1 MCPYLTAISWNCT
14 HVSNLFEDIYHTIPI
29 VGHNAL
35 IWSRKPSINPVCRM
49 IRGTF
54 AWRNIRTNKTIS
66 SCFFFFAC
74 YDMFCHNWL
83 IRNSNWFKILQR
95 IKHAGLKIS
104 HDRIR
109 RLSITL
115 NHSIFTCFLHHE
127 KPTQVDHKLIT
138 IPPTKKQ
145 SPIALIY
152 YSQNFST
159 VEIIMSKIGYCFGYR
174 LDL

>member
-1 MCPYLTAISWNCT
+1 M
-14 HVSNLFEDIYHTIPI
+14 
-29 VGHNAL
+29 
-35 IWSRKPSINPVCRM
+35 
-49 IRGTF
+49 
-54 AWRNIRTNKTIS
+54 
-66 SCFFFFAC
+66 
-74 YDMFCHNWL
+74 
-83 IRNSNWFKILQR
+83 
-95 IKHAGLKIS
+95 
-104 HDRIR
+104 R

-174 LDL
+174 LDLQISNNFLPFLNTFRNLMCFFICTCKPFEAYMFYISLSREYPMLILFKPYLVQLPGFFKFYLCKWLLKFNILSHSLL